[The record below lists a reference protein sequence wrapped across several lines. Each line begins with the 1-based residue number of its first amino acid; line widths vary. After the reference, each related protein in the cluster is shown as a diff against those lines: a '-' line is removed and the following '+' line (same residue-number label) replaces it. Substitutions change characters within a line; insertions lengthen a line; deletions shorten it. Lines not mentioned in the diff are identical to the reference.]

1 LKFLEALR
9 LRWRPPR
16 IVDNEFGALIYM
28 YISTAPERSYWEC
41 EGWVFPPTQ
50 TRVGI
55 SLPGNLE
62 GPTADARRFYR
73 GLGARFE
80 DCLTRARPELDKAF
94 ETWIGRRLEPNLWG
108 DLVLSGFSVE
118 DPGATPPVWDVMFET
133 TGDKWL
139 AITIPFIGD
148 IPGTAVVD
156 T

>member
-1 LKFLEALR
+1 MRFLEALR

-16 IVDNEFGALIYM
+16 IVDNEFGVLIYM
-28 YISTAPERSYWEC
+28 YISIAPERSYWEC

-80 DCLTRARPELDKAF
+80 DCLTRAR
-94 ETWIGRRLEPNLWG
+94 
-108 DLVLSGFSVE
+108 LVARMRALHWFSV
-118 DPGATPPVWDVMFET
+118 PW
-133 TGDKWL
+133 
-139 AITIPFIGD
+139 
-148 IPGTAVVD
+148 
-156 T
+156 

>member
-80 DCLTRARPELDKAF
+80 DCLTRARPELEMAF
-94 ETWIGRRLEPNLWG
+94 ETWIG
-108 DLVLSGFSVE
+108 VLSSRTC
-118 DPGATPPVWDVMFET
+118 GA
-133 TGDKWL
+133 
-139 AITIPFIGD
+139 ISC
-148 IPGTAVVD
+148 
-156 T
+156 